1 MQMLNN
7 NWADKSFK
15 IAKLQK
21 IKKTKIDFLYTGLSL
36 MINIASVAQW
46 HLFKVKH
53 QNYTLSAFFFFLEA
67 SLLKFNKHIQQ
78 IVRNK
83 KLTV

>member
-7 NWADKSFK
+7 NWANKSFK

-46 HLFKVKH
+46 HLFKVPKLH
-53 QNYTLSAFFFFLEA
+53 PQCIFLFLET